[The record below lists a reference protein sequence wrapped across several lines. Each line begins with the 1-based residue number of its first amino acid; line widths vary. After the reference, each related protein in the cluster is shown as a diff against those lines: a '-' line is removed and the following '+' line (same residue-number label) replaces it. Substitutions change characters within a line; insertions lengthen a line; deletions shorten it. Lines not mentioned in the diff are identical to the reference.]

1 MARCVKVGT
10 GYSFFA
16 EKSHELVGEYINAD
30 DVIAFCLYLVNKM
43 RRNLIIYKMDTSLRR
58 TLDAGFKGVCLRQS

>member
-1 MARCVKVGT
+1 MERCIKVGT

-16 EKSHELVGEYINAD
+16 AKSHQLVGEYISAH

-58 TLDAGFKGVCLRQS
+58 TLDDSLKGVCLRER

>member
-1 MARCVKVGT
+1 MERCIKVGT

-16 EKSHELVGEYINAD
+16 AKSHQLVGEYLNAD

-43 RRNLIIYKMDTSLRR
+43 RRNLIIYKMDISLRQ
-58 TLDAGFKGVCLRQS
+58 TLNAGLKGVCLGER